1 MSAREIANPA
11 DNPRMA
17 TSSSD
22 DIAKL
27 VGEIRDLKNALDET
41 SIDSA
46 EITRRY
52 DAALKGVLNAS
63 GEFDPPAWEKLSPD
77 EQTAR
82 AVALPRL
89 KQILENAVAAGEPVV
104 RIPPNS
110 FMYKKEA
117 SNRAIL
123 LLTAFAVGGLLVD
136 LCLIKSN
143 WTQATSGLPEPK
155 TQTSPTPTPSVV
167 NRRQTVVPP
176 SATPFTSATPTP
188 GIQSPAQTTSNTEV
202 AAATPPEGP
211 AASPTATMSAVGGM
225 SQKTSGLIKPS
236 EGDVLFMVM
245 LLGAL
250 GGFLRLASSMAN
262 YVGNRQLLKSWI
274 IYYFLTPIQGAA
286 LAPVVY
292 LLLRVGVLN
301 PANPAQGSTSPADS
315 LNLIG
320 IYAFA
325 VLTGLF
331 SKQAIE
337 MLADVF
343 STIFK
348 KAETKDALEKAK
360 QDKTKAKDKSDA
372 S

>member
-1 MSAREIANPA
+1 
-11 DNPRMA
+11 
-17 TSSSD
+17 
-22 DIAKL
+22 
-27 VGEIRDLKNALDET
+27 
-41 SIDSA
+41 
-46 EITRRY
+46 
-52 DAALKGVLNAS
+52 
-63 GEFDPPAWEKLSPD
+63 
-77 EQTAR
+77 
-82 AVALPRL
+82 
-89 KQILENAVAAGEPVV
+89 
-104 RIPPNS
+104 
-110 FMYKKEA
+110 
-117 SNRAIL
+117 
-123 LLTAFAVGGLLVD
+123 
-136 LCLIKSN
+136 
-143 WTQATSGLPEPK
+143 
-155 TQTSPTPTPSVV
+155 
-167 NRRQTVVPP
+167 
-176 SATPFTSATPTP
+176 
-188 GIQSPAQTTSNTEV
+188 
-202 AAATPPEGP
+202 
-211 AASPTATMSAVGGM
+211 MSAVGRM

-250 GGFLRLASSMAN
+250 GGFLRLASSLAN

-348 KAETKDALEKAK
+348 KAETKDALDKSK

>member
-1 MSAREIANPA
+1 
-11 DNPRMA
+11 MA
-17 TSSSD
+17 TPSSD

-27 VGEIRDLKNALDET
+27 VGEICDLKNALDET
-41 SIDSA
+41 SIESA

-52 DAALKGVLNAS
+52 DAALKGLLNIA
-63 GEFDPPAWEKLSPD
+63 GQFDREAWEKLPPD
-77 EQTAR
+77 EQTTR
-82 AVALPRL
+82 AVAFAPL
-89 KQILENAVAAGEPVV
+89 KRILENAVAAAEPVV
-104 RIPPNS
+104 RIPQES

-117 SNRAIL
+117 SNGMIL
-123 LLTAFAVGGLLVD
+123 LLTAFAVGGLIVD

-143 WTQATSGLPEPK
+143 WTQATSGLPELK
-155 TQTSPTPTPSVV
+155 TQASPPPTPLPSALK
-167 NRRQTVVPP
+167 RRQNVSPP
-176 SATPFTSATPTP
+176 SATPSTSATPTP
-188 GIQSPAQTTSNTEV
+188 DIQSPVQTTSNTDDD
-202 AAATPPEGP
+202 AATPPEAPEVSPPTTTSGAGP
-211 AASPTATMSAVGGM
+211 TG
-225 SQKTSGLIKPS
+225 QKPSGLIKPS

-250 GGFLRLASSMAN
+250 GGFLRLASSLAA
-262 YVGNRQLLKSWI
+262 YVGNRQFLKSWI

-301 PANPAQGSTSPADS
+301 PANPAQGSRSPADS

-331 SKQAIE
+331 STQAME
-337 MLADVF
+337 ALADVF

-348 KAETKDALEKAK
+348 KAETKDPLDKSK

>member
-1 MSAREIANPA
+1 MAAPSSA
-11 DNPRMA
+11 
-17 TSSSD
+17 

-27 VGEIRDLKNALDET
+27 VGEIRDLKNAL
-41 SIDSA
+41 A
-46 EITRRY
+46 ESSL
-52 DAALKGVLNAS
+52 DVALKGLLNAA
-63 GEFDPPAWEKLSPD
+63 GEFDPAAWEKLSPD

-82 AVALPRL
+82 GVALARL
-89 KQILENAVAAGEPVV
+89 QQILENAVAAGEPVV
-104 RIPPNS
+104 RIPPES

-117 SNRAIL
+117 SNRMIL

-136 LCLIKSN
+136 LWLIKNN
-143 WTQATSGLPEPK
+143 WTQGTSGLPEPK
-155 TQTSPTPTPSVV
+155 IQASTVATAPATSSASSTPTPS
-167 NRRQTVVPP
+167 TH
-176 SATPFTSATPTP
+176 
-188 GIQSPAQTTSNTEV
+188 SPAQTTSNTEA
-202 AAATPPEGP
+202 AAATPSETP
-211 AASPTATMSAVGGM
+211 AVSPNAT
-225 SQKTSGLIKPS
+225 IKPS

-250 GGFLRLASSMAN
+250 GGFLRLASSLAN
-262 YVGNRQLLKSWI
+262 YVGNRQFLKSWI

-337 MLADVF
+337 TLADVF

-348 KAETKDALEKAK
+348 KAETKDALDKSK
-360 QDKTKAKDKSDA
+360 QDKTKAKDENDA
-372 S
+372 G

>member
-1 MSAREIANPA
+1 
-11 DNPRMA
+11 MA

-27 VGEIRDLKNALDET
+27 VSEIRDFKNALDET

-52 DAALKGVLNAS
+52 DAALKGLLNAD
-63 GEFDPPAWEKLSPD
+63 GEFDPAAWVKLSPD
-77 EQTAR
+77 EQTTR
-82 AVALPRL
+82 AVALARL
-89 KQILENAVAAGEPVV
+89 NVAAAEPVV

-117 SNRAIL
+117 SNGAIL
-123 LLTAFAVGGLLVD
+123 VLTAVAFFGLFVD
-136 LCLIKSN
+136 LWLIKSN

-155 TQTSPTPTPSVV
+155 TQASPTPTPTSSAL
-167 NRRQTVVPP
+167 NRQPTVATP
-176 SATPFTSATPTP
+176 SATPHTSATPTA
-188 GIQSPAQTTSNTEV
+188 GLQSPAKTISNTEA
-202 AAATPPEGP
+202 AAATPPEAS
-211 AASPTATMSAVGGM
+211 AASPTATMSAGDGTD
-225 SQKTSGLIKPS
+225 QKTTGLIKPS

-250 GGFLRLASSMAN
+250 GGFLRLASSLAN
-262 YVGNRQLLKSWI
+262 YIGNRQLLKSWV
-274 IYYFLTPIQGAA
+274 IYYLLTPIQGAA

-301 PANPAQGSTSPADS
+301 PANTVPGSTSPADS

-348 KAETKDALEKAK
+348 KAETKDALDKSK
-360 QDKTKAKDKSDA
+360 SDKTKAKDKSGA

>member
-1 MSAREIANPA
+1 M
-11 DNPRMA
+11 
-17 TSSSD
+17 
-22 DIAKL
+22 
-27 VGEIRDLKNALDET
+27 
-41 SIDSA
+41 
-46 EITRRY
+46 
-52 DAALKGVLNAS
+52 
-63 GEFDPPAWEKLSPD
+63 
-77 EQTAR
+77 
-82 AVALPRL
+82 
-89 KQILENAVAAGEPVV
+89 
-104 RIPPNS
+104 
-110 FMYKKEA
+110 
-117 SNRAIL
+117 IL
-123 LLTAFAVGGLLVD
+123 LLTAFAVGGLVVD
-136 LCLIKSN
+136 LFLIKSN

-155 TQTSPTPTPSVV
+155 LQASPTPSALT
-167 NRRQTVVPP
+167 RRPP
-176 SATPFTSATPTP
+176 VATPWATSSASPTPTP
-188 GIQSPAQTTSNTEV
+188 GIQSPPQATSNTEPT
-202 AAATPPEGP
+202 AATPPEGP
-211 AASPTATMSAVGGM
+211 AAFPTATMSAVGRM

-245 LLGAL
+245 LLGTL
-250 GGFLRLASSMAN
+250 GGFLRLASSLAN

-337 MLADVF
+337 MMADVF

-348 KAETKDALEKAK
+348 KVETKDALEKSK
-360 QDKTKAKDKSDA
+360 QDKTKAKDESDA

>member
-1 MSAREIANPA
+1 
-11 DNPRMA
+11 MA

-27 VGEIRDLKNALDET
+27 VGEIRDLKNALDKT
-41 SIDSA
+41 SI
-46 EITRRY
+46 
-52 DAALKGVLNAS
+52 DAALKGLVNVT
-63 GEFDPPAWEKLSPD
+63 GEFDPEAWKKLSPG

-82 AVALPRL
+82 AAALAQL
-89 KQILENAVAAGEPVV
+89 KQTLENAVAAGEPVV
-104 RIPPNS
+104 RIPPES

-117 SNRAIL
+117 SNGMIL
-123 LLTAFAVGGLLVD
+123 LLTAFAVGGLIVD
-136 LCLIKSN
+136 LYLIKSN

-155 TQTSPTPTPSVV
+155 TQASPTPTPIPTAL
-167 NRRQTVVPP
+167 NRRQSVAPP
-176 SATPFTSATPTP
+176 SVTPSTSATPMP
-188 GIQSPAQTTSNTEV
+188 DIQSPVEITSNTEA
-202 AAATPPEGP
+202 AAATPPEAPEVSPP
-211 AASPTATMSAVGGM
+211 ATTSGVGRTG
-225 SQKTSGLIKPS
+225 QKPSGLIKPS

-250 GGFLRLASSMAN
+250 GGFLRLASSLAN
-262 YVGNRQLLKSWI
+262 YVGNRQFLKSWI

-337 MLADVF
+337 TLADVF

-348 KAETKDALEKAK
+348 KAETKDALDKSK
-360 QDKTKAKDKSDA
+360 QDKTKAKGKSDA

>member
-1 MSAREIANPA
+1 
-11 DNPRMA
+11 MA
-17 TSSSD
+17 APSSD

-41 SIDSA
+41 SIESA

-52 DAALKGVLNAS
+52 DAALKALLNTA
-63 GEFDPPAWEKLSPD
+63 GEFDRAAWEKLSPD
-77 EQTAR
+77 EQTMR
-82 AVALPRL
+82 AVALAPL
-89 KQILENAVAAGEPVV
+89 KRILENAVAAAEPVV
-104 RIPPNS
+104 RIPQES
-110 FMYKKEA
+110 FMYKEEA
-117 SNRAIL
+117 SNSAIVV
-123 LLTAFAVGGLLVD
+123 LTAIAIFGLFVD
-136 LCLIKSN
+136 LWLIERN
-143 WTQATSGLPEPK
+143 WTEATSGLPEPK
-155 TQTSPTPTPSVV
+155 TQASPTPTPTPTPSALK
-167 NRRQTVVPP
+167 RRPTVATP
-176 SATPFTSATPTP
+176 SATSSASATPTP
-188 GIQSPAQTTSNTEV
+188 GIQSPAQTTSNTEA
-202 AAATPPEGP
+202 AAATPPETP
-211 AASPTATMSAVGGM
+211 AAPTATMAAVGRTG
-225 SQKTSGLIKPS
+225 QKGSGPIKPS
-236 EGDVLFMVM
+236 ERDVLFMVM

-250 GGFLRLASSMAN
+250 GGFLRLASSLAN
-262 YVGNRQLLKSWI
+262 YIGNRQLLKSWI
-274 IYYFLTPIQGAA
+274 IYYLLTPIQGAA

-301 PANPAQGSTSPADS
+301 PANTAPGSTSPADS

-348 KAETKDALEKAK
+348 KAETKDALDKSK

>member
-1 MSAREIANPA
+1 
-11 DNPRMA
+11 MA
-17 TSSSD
+17 TPSSA

-27 VGEIRDLKNALDET
+27 VGEIRDLKNAL
-41 SIDSA
+41 A
-46 EITRRY
+46 ESSL
-52 DAALKGVLNAS
+52 DAALKGLVNPA

-82 AVALPRL
+82 AVALARL

-104 RIPPNS
+104 RIPQES

-117 SNRAIL
+117 SNRMIL
-123 LLTAFAVGGLLVD
+123 VLTAFAVGGLLVD
-136 LCLIKSN
+136 LWLIKSN

-155 TQTSPTPTPSVV
+155 RQASPTPTPIPSAL
-167 NRRQTVVPP
+167 NRRQTVAPP
-176 SATPFTSATPTP
+176 SATSSTSATPTP
-188 GIQSPAQTTSNTEV
+188 DIQFPAQTTSNTD
-202 AAATPPEGP
+202 AGATTPPEAPEG
-211 AASPTATMSAVGGM
+211 SPTATRSAVGPTA
-225 SQKTSGLIKPS
+225 QEKSGLIKPS

-250 GGFLRLASSMAN
+250 GGFLRLASSLAN
-262 YVGNRQLLKSWI
+262 YVGNRQLLQSWI

-331 SKQAIE
+331 STQAME
-337 MLADVF
+337 ALRDVF
-343 STIFK
+343 SAIFK
-348 KAETKDALEKAK
+348 AAETKDALHKSK

>member
-1 MSAREIANPA
+1 
-11 DNPRMA
+11 MA
-17 TSSSD
+17 TPSSA

-27 VGEIRDLKNALDET
+27 VGEIRDLKTALDET
-41 SIDSA
+41 SID
-46 EITRRY
+46 
-52 DAALKGVLNAS
+52 AALKGLVNAA

-82 AVALPRL
+82 AVALDRL

-104 RIPPNS
+104 RIPPKS

-117 SNRAIL
+117 SNGMIL
-123 LLTAFAVGGLLVD
+123 LLTAFAVGGLVVD

-155 TQTSPTPTPSVV
+155 IQASPTPTPSAFT
-167 NRRQTVVPP
+167 RQPTVATP
-176 SATPFTSATPTP
+176 SATSSASSTPTP
-188 GIQSPAQTTSNTEV
+188 GIQSPAQATSNTEA

-211 AASPTATMSAVGGM
+211 AASPTATMSAVGRM

-250 GGFLRLASSMAN
+250 GGFLRLASSLAN

-348 KAETKDALEKAK
+348 KAETKDALDKSK
-360 QDKTKAKDKSDA
+360 QDKTKAKDESDA

>member
-1 MSAREIANPA
+1 
-11 DNPRMA
+11 MA
-17 TSSSD
+17 TPSSA

-27 VGEIRDLKNALDET
+27 VGEIRDLKNALDE
-41 SIDSA
+41 SSL
-46 EITRRY
+46 
-52 DAALKGVLNAS
+52 DAALKGLVNPA

-82 AVALPRL
+82 AVALARL
-89 KQILENAVAAGEPVV
+89 KQILENAVAAEEPVV
-104 RIPPNS
+104 RIPSKS

-117 SNRAIL
+117 SNGMIL
-123 LLTAFAVGGLLVD
+123 LLTAFAVGGLVVD

-155 TQTSPTPTPSVV
+155 TQASPTPTPTPSAV
-167 NRRQTVVPP
+167 NRRPTVATP
-176 SATPFTSATPTP
+176 SATFSASPTPTP
-188 GIQSPAQTTSNTEV
+188 GIQSPAQATSNTEA

-211 AASPTATMSAVGGM
+211 AASPTATMSAVGRM

-250 GGFLRLASSMAN
+250 GGFLRLASSLAN

-348 KAETKDALEKAK
+348 KAETKDALDKSK
-360 QDKTKAKDKSDA
+360 QDKTKAKDESDA

>member
-1 MSAREIANPA
+1 
-11 DNPRMA
+11 MA
-17 TSSSD
+17 TPSSD

-41 SIDSA
+41 SIESA

-52 DAALKGVLNAS
+52 DTALKGLLNAA
-63 GEFDPPAWEKLSPD
+63 GEFDPAAWEKLSPD
-77 EQTAR
+77 EQTTR
-82 AVALPRL
+82 AVVLVPL
-89 KQILENAVAAGEPVV
+89 KRILENALAAAEPVV

-117 SNRAIL
+117 SNNAIL
-123 LLTAFAVGGLLVD
+123 LLTAIAFFGLIVD
-136 LCLIKSN
+136 LWLIKSN

-155 TQTSPTPTPSVV
+155 TQASPTPAPSPTRSVLNRRPTVAVPSATPSASPTPT
-167 NRRQTVVPP
+167 
-176 SATPFTSATPTP
+176 F
-188 GIQSPAQTTSNTEV
+188 GIQPRAQITSNTE
-202 AAATPPEGP
+202 AATATPPQAP
-211 AASPTATMSAVGGM
+211 PVSPTATMSAVGGTG
-225 SQKTSGLIKPS
+225 QKTSELIKPS

-250 GGFLRLASSMAN
+250 GGFLRLASSLAN
-262 YVGNRQLLKSWI
+262 YIGNRQLLKSWI
-274 IYYFLTPIQGAA
+274 IYYLLTPIQGAA

-301 PANPAQGSTSPADS
+301 PANTAPGSTSPADS

-348 KAETKDALEKAK
+348 KAETKDALDKSK
-360 QDKTKAKDKSDA
+360 QDKTKAKDKTDA

>member
-1 MSAREIANPA
+1 
-11 DNPRMA
+11 MA
-17 TSSSD
+17 APSST

-27 VGEIRDLKNALDET
+27 VGEIRDLKNALDE
-41 SIDSA
+41 SSLDV
-46 EITRRY
+46 
-52 DAALKGVLNAS
+52 ALKGLLNAA
-63 GEFDPPAWEKLSPD
+63 GEFDPAAWEKLSPD

-82 AVALPRL
+82 AVALARL
-89 KQILENAVAAGEPVV
+89 KQILENAVAAAEPAV
-104 RIPPNS
+104 RIPPKS

-117 SNRAIL
+117 SNGMIL
-123 LLTAFAVGGLLVD
+123 LLTAFAVAGLVVD

-155 TQTSPTPTPSVV
+155 TQASPTPTPTPSAL
-167 NRRQTVVPP
+167 NRRQTV
-176 SATPFTSATPTP
+176 ATPSTTPSTSATPTP
-188 GIQSPAQTTSNTEV
+188 DIQSPAHTTSNTE
-202 AAATPPEGP
+202 AAAAAPPEAP
-211 AASPTATMSAVGGM
+211 EVSPTATMSAVGRTG
-225 SQKTSGLIKPS
+225 QKTSGLIKPS

-250 GGFLRLASSMAN
+250 GGFLRLASSLAN
-262 YVGNRQLLKSWI
+262 YVGNRQFLKSWI

-337 MLADVF
+337 MMADVF

-348 KAETKDALEKAK
+348 KVETKDALEKSK
-360 QDKTKAKDKSDA
+360 QDKTKAKDESDVR
-372 S
+372 